1 MTTHIE
7 SLIATLQNWE
17 SFCATVETLASK
29 YRSEVGDQI
38 LDSTSS
44 RRETMRRFSSQPTP
58 MTSQLG
64 RQSDSFPESEALS
77 LLLRRLGLTT
87 EAVFRAEEVDG
98 GIQSLFQQRQHM
110 LDGLHGYAMASDS
123 PLAAEL
129 LPTDQAIRLL
139 FSSLEADS
147 LCTASLSSVEHER
160 SLSVLESKLSR
171 IQKGIQNLNQDVVYQ
186 RDKNQ
191 EKFLEKWG

>member
-1 MTTHIE
+1 MTAHIE
-7 SLIATLQNWE
+7 SLISTLQDWE
-17 SFCATVETLASK
+17 SFCATVEAFSSK

-38 LDSTSS
+38 LDSTCS
-44 RRETMRRFSSQPTP
+44 RRETMRRFSTQPTRVPSQPGKQCGP
-58 MTSQLG
+58 
-64 RQSDSFPESEALS
+64 FPESEALGR
-77 LLLRRLGLTT
+77 LLRRLGLTA

-98 GIQSLFQQRQHM
+98 AAQSLFQQRQHM
-110 LDGLHGYAMASDS
+110 LDGLHNYAMASDS

-129 LPTDQAIRLL
+129 LPTDRAIRLL
-139 FSSLEADS
+139 SSSLEADS

-171 IQKGIQNLNQDVVYQ
+171 IQKGIQSLNQDVVYQ

>member
-1 MTTHIE
+1 MATHIE
-7 SLIATLQNWE
+7 SLIETLQDWE
-17 SFCATVETLASK
+17 AFCATVETLASK

-44 RRETMRRFSSQPTP
+44 RRETMRRFSTQPTP
-58 MTSQLG
+58 VASQPG
-64 RQSDSFPESEALS
+64 RRSGTFPESEALGG
-77 LLLRRLGLTT
+77 LLRRLGLPS

-98 GIQSLFQQRQHM
+98 GIRSLSQQRQHM
-110 LDGLHGYAMASDS
+110 LDGMHSYAMASDS
-123 PLAAEL
+123 PLATEL
-129 LPTDQAIRLL
+129 LPTDRAIRLL

-147 LCTASLSSVEHER
+147 LCAASLSSVEHER